1 MRDAAG
7 SSRLRPTWVDVDLD
21 AVAHNV
27 GLLSS
32 FDSELM
38 AVVKADAYGHGSVA
52 VARTALEAGATWL
65 GVALVEE
72 GLALR
77 AAAVQAPVL
86 VLSEC
91 PAGAEILAV
100 SEGLTVTVC
109 SEPGLDRLAE
119 VARTMGSAIKVHV
132 KVDTGM
138 HRVGVW
144 PPDDAV
150 PFVSRVASAG
160 LELDG
165 LWTHLACADSDEVT
179 TARQLELFTRTLDRV
194 RRAGFVPR
202 RVHAANTAGAIV
214 FPSARL
220 DLVRAGIGIYGIE
233 PAPGI
238 GADLGLRPALSWR
251 SSVSFVKR
259 LAAGTRVSYGHQH
272 ELAHDAWVAT
282 VPVGYADGYARMLS
296 SRADVLIGG
305 RRCRVAGSV
314 TMDQLMVDCGD
325 MEPAP
330 GDEVVLI
337 GTQGSET
344 VTAWELASNS
354 GTIAYEMLARIGA
367 RVPRR
372 HHGRGVS

>member
-1 MRDAAG
+1 MSQAAG
-7 SSRLRPTWVDVDLD
+7 ASRLRPTWIDVDLD
-21 AVAHNV
+21 AVAYNV
-27 GLLSS
+27 GVLSS
-32 FDSELM
+32 LGSELM
-38 AVVKADAYGHGSVA
+38 AVVKADAYGHGIVA

-77 AAAVQAPVL
+77 AAAVEAPVL

-91 PAGAEILAV
+91 PPGAEVLAV
-100 SEGLTVTVC
+100 SKGLTVTVC
-109 SEPGLDRLAE
+109 SEPGLERLAS
-119 VARTMGSAIKVHV
+119 VARTMGSAIPVHV

-144 PPDDAV
+144 PSDALV
-150 PFVSRVASAG
+150 PFVGRVVSAG

-179 TARQLELFTRTLDRV
+179 TARQLELFTRAVDRV
-194 RRAGFVPR
+194 RGAGFVPR
-202 RVHAANTAGAIV
+202 RLHAANTAGAIG

-233 PAPGI
+233 PAPGV
-238 GADLGLRPALSWR
+238 GADLRLRPALTWR

-259 LAAGTRVSYGHQH
+259 LAAGTRVSYGHRH
-272 ELAHDAWVAT
+272 ELAQDAWVAT

-325 MEPAP
+325 VEPAP
-330 GDEVVLI
+330 GDDVVLI
-337 GTQGSET
+337 GAQGSET
-344 VTAWELASNS
+344 VTAWELASHA
-354 GTIAYEMLARIGA
+354 GTIAYEVVARIGA

-372 HHGRGVS
+372 HHGGAAS